1 MSFDIITTVSPN
13 LASGIPLFLP
23 SWFRNSGAKHIL
35 VRSTDSESWYE
46 NIIHRN
52 KHIQER
58 VKAGRRI
65 VSLDLDCF
73 VVKNLAR
80 GFDGIHPISVAR
92 WPGANMGV
100 AFFDGQ
106 LRCPIVDWDAFFKPL
121 MNAITMRCRNPK
133 HWDRP
138 GQKGRFGDQPPW
150 QEALQAVE
158 RDVGKLDMNVW
169 NFCHQPEDWEA
180 ALRTHHQ
187 SVRVIH
193 IKGRGAWHLDR
204 YQNKINL
211 VRELFPDAIKE

>member
-46 NIIHRN
+46 NIITRN
-52 KHIQER
+52 EHIRER
-58 VKAGRRI
+58 VQAGRRI

-92 WPGANMGV
+92 WPEANMGV

-106 LRCPIVDWDAFFKPL
+106 LYFDWPAFFGPL
-121 MNAITMRCRNPK
+121 MDAITVRCRNPK
-133 HWDRP
+133 FWDRP
-138 GQKGRFGDQPPW
+138 EQKGRFGDQPPW
-150 QEALQAVE
+150 QEALAPVE
-158 RDVGKLDMNVW
+158 QEVGKLDMNVW
-169 NFCHQPEDWEA
+169 NFCHQPEDWDA
-180 ALRTHHQ
+180 ALRTYQ
-187 SVRVIH
+187 EDVRVIH
-193 IKGRGAWHLDR
+193 IKGRGAWHLER
-204 YQNKINL
+204 YQKKINL